1 MAAAASATSAVSA
14 AAIYPQAA
22 AAIHVYPRAAAT
34 AIYPLLILLMLLL
47 WGKCVWLLLLWDK
60 CMDAAAAAVAAA
72 ALG

>member
-1 MAAAASATSAVSA
+1 
-14 AAIYPQAA
+14 
-22 AAIHVYPRAAAT
+22 
-34 AIYPLLILLMLLL
+34 MLLL